1 MILCEDYSPSS
12 TSPMLC
18 PLTDTTAVF
27 DIILLPS
34 FDQQTIRQH
43 YLSTVRWL
51 EKSFVS
57 VFLQAVEILRPVCL
71 TDDEIHFLSLSFS

>member
-1 MILCEDYSPSS
+1 
-12 TSPMLC
+12 MLC

-57 VFLQAVEILRPVCL
+57 VFFASGRDPTNCL
-71 TDDEIHFLSLSFS
+71 FDL